1 MNNRYPPSMNILE
14 FFIGVGLAI
23 TLIAFFSFKAQSN
36 LLEAVESS
44 HVAHSASL
52 VHIRNYIHLLDSEDH
67 AQISKILTQIE
78 KLTVALNDLSEA
90 SNDITVRF
98 PHFFWLGDSL
108 SHMLEDYTKTARG
121 QLALLEKTIEAKQQ
135 TENKLSLQKLERIV
149 FSDSMDEVAE
159 QTHERLMSSIFLT
172 SKAAVYSLI
181 LTTALTFSVI
191 VLYLSHYI
199 TELKKT
205 KLALQAAVKKAEES
219 NHAKS
224 MFLATMSHEIRTPM
238 NGVIGMT
245 QLLISDNKDP
255 KIREHLTTLL
265 ESGEHLMVIINEI
278 LDFSKLEQGKLD
290 LSEEEFDIN
299 QLLIPIMNAF
309 KPQANDKSIQLVF
322 DTKELPNN
330 LVLKGDIVR
339 LRQIVFNLVGNAIKF
354 TSDGMVKAVLK
365 YDIKTERLSFQVSDT
380 GIGIPTARLES
391 IFNPF
396 EQAEVRTMHDFGGTG
411 LGLSIVKKLCLAMGG
426 NVTVTSEL
434 GIGSC
439 FTATVIAPVGMRS
452 NIQKAPQ
459 LQESFEGETVLIVE
473 DNRVNQLVAKR
484 MCQKL
489 GFTVCIASNGE
500 EALKKVQKAPFNVV
514 LMDHQMPKMGG
525 IEATCIIRN
534 EHDFKGTILGC
545 TADVTDETAAGYM
558 RAGANGVITKP
569 IRLESL
575 AEAITQS
582 RESKSSYVIES

>member
-1 MNNRYPPSMNILE
+1 MNILE

-78 KLTVALNDLSEA
+78 KLTVA
-90 SNDITVRF
+90 
-98 PHFFWLGDSL
+98 
-108 SHMLEDYTKTARG
+108 
-121 QLALLEKTIEAKQQ
+121 
-135 TENKLSLQKLERIV
+135 
-149 FSDSMDEVAE
+149 
-159 QTHERLMSSIFLT
+159 
-172 SKAAVYSLI
+172 
-181 LTTALTFSVI
+181 
-191 VLYLSHYI
+191 
-199 TELKKT
+199 
-205 KLALQAAVKKAEES
+205 
-219 NHAKS
+219 
-224 MFLATMSHEIRTPM
+224 
-238 NGVIGMT
+238 
-245 QLLISDNKDP
+245 
-255 KIREHLTTLL
+255 
-265 ESGEHLMVIINEI
+265 
-278 LDFSKLEQGKLD
+278 
-290 LSEEEFDIN
+290 
-299 QLLIPIMNAF
+299 
-309 KPQANDKSIQLVF
+309 
-322 DTKELPNN
+322 
-330 LVLKGDIVR
+330 
-339 LRQIVFNLVGNAIKF
+339 
-354 TSDGMVKAVLK
+354 LK